1 MVELLAR
8 RDGNSKFA
16 AGYRFKNFGSI
27 SLGWA
32 FSEEQ
37 FMHFLKPVVSFGK
50 LRFSYGTSGN
60 DVGLSDFDYVGT
72 IGLGTAGFRYG
83 GDRADREDGIFFTGK

>member
-1 MVELLAR
+1 METLSLPQATV
-8 RDGNSKFA
+8 
-16 AGYRFKNFGSI
+16 FKNFGSV

-37 FMHFLKPVVSFGK
+37 FMYFLKPVVSFGK

-72 IGLGTAGFRYG
+72 IGWVQPDLN
-83 GDRADREDGIFFTGK
+83 